1 MSVHHGRIVGS
12 TKLSKIK
19 EHRVRIELTLPL
31 YESGVIPLDHQC
43 LSIQWDRWASNP
55 HRSPQTT
62 CASHYTSRPIVVSL
76 SVDLL
81 GVEPRSLDCK
91 SKRRP
96 VGKPLGISVTRV
108 GFEPDL
114 AGLKDQRPHQ
124 KSNEP
129 HWLCRCAPVAQLFSR
144 CSCRQRIQWTER
156 CSNSP
161 LRFFRPPL
169 YRLSY
174 QSMYGETLEEGTK
187 KPGVTCG

>member
-1 MSVHHGRIVGS
+1 MALWRSGQERAFLYRAAVIS
-12 TKLSKIK
+12 
-19 EHRVRIELTLPL
+19 RVWATSPRLPSL
-31 YESGVIPLDHQC
+31 QSAVSESNR
-43 LSIQWDRWASNP
+43 S
-55 HRSPQTT
+55 RSPQTT

-124 KSNEP
+124 KSIEP
-129 HWLCRCAPVAQLFSR
+129 LLA
-144 CSCRQRIQWTER
+144 
-156 CSNSP
+156 
-161 LRFFRPPL
+161 
-169 YRLSY
+169 
-174 QSMYGETLEEGTK
+174 M
-187 KPGVTCG
+187 